1 MLPTI
6 KGSNTQTANQPN
18 AQPVVQKQIGLIS
31 KLNSE
36 IKLIESMSMI
46 RLTGSEKLTFQG
58 KPAQL
63 LQATTQQN
71 TTFSL
76 INTGKPIA
84 ISGNENTQIRLN
96 GAHQASLTLP
106 QSTANNLVLASRV
119 VNLTVLSATSQTNTN
134 GQTQYSAQVSDG
146 QNHFTI
152 TSQTSVKKGD
162 VLRVFVDNKNQ
173 LQVLPSN
180 SSQASNLTIEAL
192 KHSLPKQLSASEMAQ
207 LLKQLQ
213 SIQHSTTAPLPPK
226 VQQALTQLI
235 QNLPNI
241 DTLTQSPNA
250 MKQALQT
257 SGQFAESLLKNNHP
271 LAAADLK
278 LNLSRLNTTH
288 QETSSIKP
296 FPTDQIA
303 NAIERISTNQ
313 LRHFADSNQSYAQ
326 MFPMHI
332 DLPIKEGQQNHLV
345 QLDIDQDASTKELP
359 KEERRWLV
367 KLKFDFEETGRF
379 DTRLS
384 IQGNKVGIV
393 FAAEQKATQTAIRQ
407 HMEELKQKLREKD
420 IDVERLDVFQSKLK
434 DDPPVKPKNTTLIDE
449 RT

>member
-18 AQPVVQKQIGLIS
+18 AQPMAQKQIGLIS

-46 RLTGSEKLTFQG
+46 RLTGSEKISFQG

-71 TTFSL
+71 TTFNL
-76 INTGKPIA
+76 INTGKPIT

-96 GAHQASLTLP
+96 GTHQASLTLP
-106 QSTANNLVLASRV
+106 QSAAATNLALASRV
-119 VNLTVLSATSQTNTN
+119 VNLTVLSASVQTNTN
-134 GQTQYSAQVSDG
+134 GQAQYSAQVSDG
-146 QNHFTI
+146 QNHFMINT
-152 TSQTSVKKGD
+152 QTALKKGD
-162 VLRVFVDNKNQ
+162 VLRVFMDNKNQ

-180 SSQASNLTIEAL
+180 NSQTSSLSIEAL
-192 KHSLPKQLSASEMAQ
+192 KQSLPKQLSASEMAQ

-213 SIQHSTTAPLPPK
+213 SIQHTTTPLPPK

-241 DTLTQSPNA
+241 DTLTQSPSA

-257 SGQFAESLLKNNHP
+257 SGQFSESLLKNNHP

-288 QETSSIKP
+288 QETSSLKP

-313 LRHFADSNQSYAQ
+313 LRHFADSNQPYAQ

-393 FAAEQKATQTAIRQ
+393 FAAEQKTTQTAIRQ

-420 IDVERLDVFQSKLK
+420 IEVERLDVFQGKLK
-434 DDPPVKPKNTTLIDE
+434 EDPPVKPKHTTLIDE

>member
-1 MLPTI
+1 
-6 KGSNTQTANQPN
+6 
-18 AQPVVQKQIGLIS
+18 
-31 KLNSE
+31 
-36 IKLIESMSMI
+36 
-46 RLTGSEKLTFQG
+46 
-58 KPAQL
+58 
-63 LQATTQQN
+63 
-71 TTFSL
+71 
-76 INTGKPIA
+76 
-84 ISGNENTQIRLN
+84 
-96 GAHQASLTLP
+96 
-106 QSTANNLVLASRV
+106 
-119 VNLTVLSATSQTNTN
+119 
-134 GQTQYSAQVSDG
+134 
-146 QNHFTI
+146 
-152 TSQTSVKKGD
+152 
-162 VLRVFVDNKNQ
+162 
-173 LQVLPSN
+173 
-180 SSQASNLTIEAL
+180 
-192 KHSLPKQLSASEMAQ
+192 MAQ

-213 SIQHSTTAPLPPK
+213 SIQHTTTPLPPK
-226 VQQALTQLI
+226 AQQALTQLI

-257 SGQFAESLLKNNHP
+257 SGQFSESLLKNNHP

-288 QETSSIKP
+288 QETSSLKP

-359 KEERRWLV
+359 KEEHRWLV

-393 FAAEQKATQTAIRQ
+393 FAAEKKATQTAIRH
-407 HMEELKQKLREKD
+407 HMQELKQKLREKD

>member
-18 AQPVVQKQIGLIS
+18 AQPTVQKQMGLIS

-46 RLTGSEKLTFQG
+46 RLTGSEKITFQG

-71 TTFSL
+71 TTFNL
-76 INTGKPIA
+76 INTGKPIT

-96 GAHQASLTLP
+96 GAHQASLSLP
-106 QSTANNLVLASRV
+106 QSTANNLALASRV
-119 VNLTVLSATSQTNTN
+119 INLTVLSITPQTNTN
-134 GQTQYSAQVSDG
+134 GQTQYSAQVSDD

-152 TSQTSVKKGD
+152 TSQTAVKKGD

-180 SSQASNLTIEAL
+180 NSQTSSLSIEAL
-192 KHSLPKQLSASEMAQ
+192 KQSLPKQLSASEMAQ

-213 SIQHSTTAPLPPK
+213 SIQHTTTPLPPK
-226 VQQALTQLI
+226 AQQALTQLI

-257 SGQFAESLLKNNHP
+257 SGQFSESLLKNNHP

-288 QETSSIKP
+288 QETSSLKP

-359 KEERRWLV
+359 KEEHRWLV

-393 FAAEQKATQTAIRQ
+393 FAAEKKATQTAIRH
-407 HMEELKQKLREKD
+407 HMQELKQKLREKD